1 MRIPKENLEMI
12 KTTIFEAIE
21 SGRMPAYRGSSCLYR
36 DDEGHA
42 CGYGVLVPDDHPH
55 LQEMVTLGTSVSSLE
70 GRLGDAVFDVPA
82 LRGAKR
88 GINTLNFLSDLQH
101 THDQIVSRHHETLS
115 REEMKEPLRAAYE
128 SFFEREE
135 AYE

>member
-21 SGRMPAYRGSSCLYR
+21 SGRMPAYRGNSCLYR
-36 DDEGHA
+36 DGEGHA
-42 CGYGVLVPDDHPH
+42 CAYGVLVPDDHPH
-55 LQEMVTLGTSVSSLE
+55 LQEMVTLGTSVKGLE
-70 GRLGDAVFDVPA
+70 GSLGEAVFDVPA
-82 LRGAKR
+82 LHGAKR
-88 GINTLNFLSDLQH
+88 DINTLDFLSALQH
-101 THDQIVSRHHETLS
+101 THDSIVGQYYETHT
-115 REEMKEPLRAAYE
+115 REEMKGPLREAYE